1 MGSRKDV
8 NMLEER
14 NFGPIR
20 FMPGPGKGRY
30 PYCHSVYIEEAGVLI
45 DPGSDRQRLQE
56 MKDRGEIRMI
66 WLTHWHE
73 DHHMHLDL
81 FPDVPLWIG
90 EHDAPALQDLELML
104 DWYSMSDPRIR
115 DFFRA
120 SLLDQFHFR
129 PRTADRLLKDG
140 EVLDLGCVTAQVIHA
155 PGHTPGHLAFY
166 FREPQV
172 LLLGDV
178 DLTPFGPW
186 YGDRDSSIEQT
197 VSSVERLRNL
207 PAEVWLTSHEKGVFT
222 ENPGVLWDN
231 YLQVIRTRDGKL
243 LELLKSGP
251 TMEEIVNAWI
261 VYGREREPREFFE
274 FGERANMQK
283 HLDRHMK
290 EGVVLFD
297 EGVFSLC
304 GTGK

>member
-1 MGSRKDV
+1 
-8 NMLEER
+8 MLKEQ
-14 NFGPIR
+14 NFGPVRII
-20 FMPGPGKGRY
+20 PGPNKGRY

-56 MKDRGEIRMI
+56 MKDSGEVRMI

-73 DHHMHLDL
+73 DHQMHLDL
-81 FPDVPLWIG
+81 FPGVPLWIG
-90 EHDAPALQDLELML
+90 EHDAPPLQDLEFML
-104 DWYSMSDPRIR
+104 DWYGMTSPHLR

-120 SLLDQFHFR
+120 SLREQFHFQ
-129 PRTADRLLKDG
+129 PHFADRLLKDG
-140 EVLDLGCVTAQVIHA
+140 ELLDLGCVTAEIIHA

-197 VSSVERLRNL
+197 ISTVEKLRNV
-207 PAEVWLTSHEKGVFT
+207 PAKVWLTSHEQGLFT
-222 ENPGVLWDN
+222 ENPGGLWDD
-231 YLQVIRTRDGKL
+231 YLQVIQRRDDKL
-243 LELLKSGP
+243 LEFLQSSP

-261 VYGREREPREFFE
+261 VYGREREPRAFYE
-274 FGERANMQK
+274 FGERANMEK
-283 HLDRHMK
+283 HVDCLVKKGMAVCN
-290 EGVVLFD
+290 EGA
-297 EGVFSLC
+297 FSLC
-304 GTGK
+304 GT

>member
-1 MGSRKDV
+1 MFD
-8 NMLEER
+8 EQ
-14 NFGPIR
+14 NFGAVRIIPA
-20 FMPGPGKGRY
+20 PGKGRY

-45 DPGSDRQRLQE
+45 DPGSDRQRLLE
-56 MKDRGEIRMI
+56 MKERGEIRMI

-81 FPDVPLWIG
+81 FPGVPLWIG
-90 EHDAPALQDLELML
+90 EHDAPPLGDLELLL
-104 DWYSMSDPRIR
+104 DWYGMTDPAIR
-115 DFFRA
+115 AFFRA
-120 SLLDQFHFR
+120 SLLEEFHFH
-129 PRTADRLLKDG
+129 PRSADRLLKDG
-140 EVLDLGCVTAQVIHA
+140 ELLDLGCVTVEVIHA

-197 VSSVERLRNL
+197 MATVERLRKI
-207 PAEVWLTSHEKGVFT
+207 PAKVWLTSHEQGIFT
-222 ENPGVLWDN
+222 EDPGALWDD
-231 YLQVIRTRDGKL
+231 YLRVIQGREEKL
-243 LELLKSGP
+243 LELLQGAP
-251 TMEEIVNAWI
+251 TMEQIVNAWI

-283 HLDRHMK
+283 HLERLVK
-290 EGVVLFD
+290 AGVVVFNG
-297 EGVFSLC
+297 GVFSLR
-304 GTGK
+304 GS